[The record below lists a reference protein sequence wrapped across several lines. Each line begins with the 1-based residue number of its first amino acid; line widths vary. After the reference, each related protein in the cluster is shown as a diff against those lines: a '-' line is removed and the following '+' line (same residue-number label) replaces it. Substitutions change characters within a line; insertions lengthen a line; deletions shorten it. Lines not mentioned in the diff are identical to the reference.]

1 LLEET
6 FRLPMVSPTT
16 ASKEKINGVLK
27 ALGLLKG
34 ALV

>member
-1 LLEET
+1 
-6 FRLPMVSPTT
+6 MVSPSA

-27 ALGLLKG
+27 KLGLLKG